1 MNESSRHII
10 YNGEI
15 FSASEPIIFHNNRA
29 FCYGDG
35 LSETM
40 HAFGTEIQFADLH
53 FQRLYKGMKV
63 LEMNIPDTVEQKKI
77 SREITR
83 LLNRDKLFNGSIIRL
98 SIFRDSKGSYTP
110 ERNDVSYVIEC
121 NPLEFEKY
129 LLNKVGLTIDIYADI
144 VKQVTLFS
152 NFKTANALLNVLAG
166 IYVNKYGLGDA
177 LILNE
182 KKSIIESTHSNVFF
196 VKDNWLYTPGLET
209 GCIAGIMRHKILQFG
224 NLLNLKIEEK
234 NYISEKNLLEAD
246 EVFFTNAI
254 EGIRWVVAYKQRRY
268 YNKFASRL
276 NEKLNSEVFK

>member
-10 YNGEI
+10 CNGEI
-15 FSASEPIIFHNNRA
+15 FSASEPMIFHHNRA

-40 HAFGTEIQFADLH
+40 HACGTEIQFADLH
-53 FQRLYKGMKV
+53 FQRLYKGMQV
-63 LEMNIPDTVEQKKI
+63 LQMNISDTIEQKKI
-77 SREITR
+77 SREVTR
-83 LLNRDKLFNGSIIRL
+83 LLNRDKLFNGSCIKL
-98 SIFRDSKGSYTP
+98 SIFRDSKGLYTP

-129 LLNKVGLTIDIYADI
+129 QLNKVGLTIDIYVDI
-144 VKQVTLFS
+144 VKQVTPFS
-152 NFKTANALLNVLAG
+152 NFKTANALLNVMAG
-166 IYVNKYGLGDA
+166 IYVNKHNLGDA

-182 KKSIIESTHSNVFF
+182 RNSITESTRSNVFF
-196 VKDNWLYTPGLET
+196 VNDNLLFTPGLET
-209 GCIAGIMRHKILQFG
+209 GCIAGIMRHKILQFAS
-224 NLLNLKIEEK
+224 LLNLKIEEK

-268 YNKFASRL
+268 YNKMASRL
-276 NEKLNSEVFK
+276 NEKLNGEVFK